1 MIIVLH
7 VVVFAISAAHVFQ
20 TSFAIETNIV
30 FLRTLERKQNLNQRS
45 GNMPNKRKGKR
56 KRLIII
62 AAVVVVLGIVA
73 FVVISSKKSDD
84 PNKTSEVKAVR
95 GTIMEKA
102 LAVGTIEPQNEIS
115 IKSQISGAIKKLF
128 VDVGAYVHAGDPL
141 IEVKPDPAPA
151 DLADAKRQLEL
162 AFVDFDNVSKELN
175 RQQLLHK
182 RSLISD
188 QDFENTQMQYKESE
202 LRVKIAREKLELM
215 QSGTVTIDNTK
226 IESIIYA
233 PIDGYVLTRS
243 VEVGDPVTPLTS
255 YQEGTVLMK
264 MANMKNL
271 VFKGT
276 VDEID
281 VGKLREGMSAEIR
294 IGALPGDTISGTLSK
309 IWLEAEKKENASVFP
324 IEISITPTRTITL
337 RAGYSANA
345 DIIIQKKTGILY
357 IPERVVSFRNDS
369 SFVTL
374 ALPQNKSEEHSIKT
388 GLSDAINIEVIS
400 GLKEGD
406 KVLEKPV
413 VKIE

>member
-1 MIIVLH
+1 M
-7 VVVFAISAAHVFQ
+7 A
-20 TSFAIETNIV
+20 
-30 FLRTLERKQNLNQRS
+30 
-45 GNMPNKRKGKR
+45 NKKKGKHR
-56 KRLIII
+56 KLFILS
-62 AAVVVVLGIVA
+62 AVVVVFGIIA
-73 FVVISSKKSDD
+73 FVVVKSKNGND
-84 PNKTSEVKAVR
+84 PGRTAEVKVVK

-102 LAVGTIEPQNEIS
+102 LAVGTIEPVNEIS
-115 IKSQISGAIKKLF
+115 IKSQISGAVKRLF

-141 IEVKPDPAPA
+141 LEVKPDPAPA
-151 DLADAKRQLEL
+151 DVANAKRQLEL
-162 AFVDFDNVSKELN
+162 AIVDFDNTKKELN
-175 RQQLLHK
+175 REQLLHD

-188 QDFENTQMQYKESE
+188 QDFENAQKDYSESE
-202 LRVKIAREKLELM
+202 LHVKMARETLELM

-233 PIDGYVLTRS
+233 PIDGYVLSRT

-264 MANMKNL
+264 MANMTSL

-281 VGKLREGMSAEIR
+281 VGKLHEGMPAEIR
-294 IGALPGDTISGTLSK
+294 IGAIPGDTISGKLSK

-324 IEISITPTRTITL
+324 IEISISQTSKSTL

-345 DIIIQKKTGILY
+345 DIIIQKKTDILY
-357 IPERVVSFRNDS
+357 IPERVVTFRNDS

-374 ALPQNKSEEHSIKT
+374 SLVNNKSEERSIKT
-388 GLSDAINIEVIS
+388 GLSDAINIEVLS

-406 KVLEKPV
+406 NVQEKPV

>member
-1 MIIVLH
+1 
-7 VVVFAISAAHVFQ
+7 
-20 TSFAIETNIV
+20 
-30 FLRTLERKQNLNQRS
+30 
-45 GNMPNKRKGKR
+45 MPNKHRGK
-56 KRLIII
+56 KKKWIIG
-62 AAVVVVLGIVA
+62 ASAVVLLAIGA
-73 FVVISSKKSDD
+73 FVVAKSKNNGSSEGTPS
-84 PNKTSEVKAVR
+84 VKVAR
-95 GTIMEKA
+95 GTIQEKA

-115 IKSQISGAIKKLF
+115 IKSRVSGVVKRLY
-128 VDVGAYVHAGDPL
+128 VDVGSFVHAGDPL
-141 IEVKPDPAPA
+141 LEVKPDPTPIE
-151 DLADAKRQLEL
+151 LADAKRQLEL
-162 AFVDFDNVSKELN
+162 ALVDYDNVKREKD
-175 RQQLLHK
+175 RQDILHK

-188 QDFENTQMQYKESE
+188 QDYDNTQKQYKESE

-215 QSGTVTIDNTK
+215 QSGKVTIGNTK

-233 PIDGYVLTRS
+233 PIDGYVLTRT

-281 VGKLREGMSAEIR
+281 VGKLREGMPAELR
-294 IGALPGDTISGTLSK
+294 VGALPGDTIPGRLSK

-324 IEISITPTRTITL
+324 IEIAISNTKNVTL

-345 DIIIQKKTGILY
+345 DVIIQKKTNILY
-357 IPERVVSFRNDS
+357 IPERVVTFRNDS
-369 SFVTL
+369 SFVKL
-374 ALPQNKSEEHSIKT
+374 ALADNKSEERAIKT
-388 GLSDAINIEVIS
+388 GLSDAINIEVVS

-413 VKIE
+413 TKIN

>member
-1 MIIVLH
+1 
-7 VVVFAISAAHVFQ
+7 
-20 TSFAIETNIV
+20 
-30 FLRTLERKQNLNQRS
+30 
-45 GNMPNKRKGKR
+45 MPIKKKGKR
-56 KRLIII
+56 KKVIVLAAIIVI
-62 AAVVVVLGIVA
+62 FGIVA
-73 FVVISSKKSDD
+73 FVIVKSKKSDD
-84 PNKTSEVKAVR
+84 PDKTAEIKVVS

-102 LAVGTIEPQNEIS
+102 LAIGTIEPENEIS
-115 IKSQISGAIKKLF
+115 IKSQISGAVKKLF

-141 IEVKPDPAPA
+141 LEVKPDPAPA

-162 AFVDFDNVSKELN
+162 AAVDFDNTKKELS
-175 RQQLLHK
+175 RQKLLHD

-188 QDFENTQMQYKESE
+188 QDFENIQKEYSESE
-202 LRVKIAREKLELM
+202 LHVKIAREKLDLM

-243 VEVGDPVTPLTS
+243 VEVGDPVTPLTP

-264 MANMKNL
+264 MADMKNL

-281 VGKLREGMSAEIR
+281 VGKLREGMPAEIR
-294 IGALPGDTISGTLSK
+294 IGALPGDTISGKLSK

-324 IEISITPTRTITL
+324 IKISITPTSRITL

-345 DIIIQKKTGILY
+345 DIIIQKKTNVLY
-357 IPERVVSFRNDS
+357 IPERVVTFRNDS

-374 ALPQNKSEEHSIKT
+374 ASADNKSEERAIKT
-388 GLSDAINIEVIS
+388 GLSDAINIEVQS

-413 VKIE
+413 TKIE

>member
-1 MIIVLH
+1 MANRKKGKHRKLVVLSAIIIVLG
-7 VVVFAISAAHVFQ
+7 V
-20 TSFAIETNIV
+20 
-30 FLRTLERKQNLNQRS
+30 
-45 GNMPNKRKGKR
+45 
-56 KRLIII
+56 I
-62 AAVVVVLGIVA
+62 AFA
-73 FVVISSKKSDD
+73 FVRSKSGDD
-84 PNKTSEVKAVR
+84 PNKTAEVKVIK

-102 LAVGTIEPQNEIS
+102 LAVGTIEPINEIS
-115 IKSQISGAIKKLF
+115 IKSQISGAVKKLF

-141 IEVKPDPAPA
+141 LEVKPDPAPA
-151 DLADAKRQLEL
+151 DVADAKRQLEL
-162 AFVDFDNVSKELN
+162 AIVDFDNTKKELN
-175 RQQLLHK
+175 RQQLLHN

-188 QDFENTQMQYKESE
+188 QDFENTQKDYNESE
-202 LRVKIAREKLELM
+202 LHVKIAREKLELM
-215 QSGTVTIDNTK
+215 QSGTVTIDNTR

-233 PIDGYVLTRS
+233 PIDGYVLSRT

-264 MANMKNL
+264 MANMASL

-281 VGKLREGMSAEIR
+281 VGKLREGMPAEIR
-294 IGALPGDTISGTLSK
+294 IGALPGDTISGKLSK

-324 IEISITPTRTITL
+324 IEISINPTGKTIL

-345 DIIIQKKTGILY
+345 DIIIQKKTNILY
-357 IPERVVSFRNDS
+357 IPERLVTFRNDS

-374 ALPQNKSEEHSIKT
+374 ALANNKSEEHSIKT
-388 GLSDAINIEVIS
+388 GLSDAINIEVLS

-406 KVLEKPV
+406 KVQEKPV